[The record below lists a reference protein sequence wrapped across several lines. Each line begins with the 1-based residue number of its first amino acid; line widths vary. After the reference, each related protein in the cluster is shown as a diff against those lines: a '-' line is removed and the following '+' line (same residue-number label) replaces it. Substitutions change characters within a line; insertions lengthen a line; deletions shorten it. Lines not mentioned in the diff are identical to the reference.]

1 MAALRRPIDLVP
13 GIERTADKASDL
25 RSCARIRP
33 LTQVRRCGLLAEI
46 PQELL

>member
-25 RSCARIRP
+25 RELCANTTLDPSQTLR
-33 LTQVRRCGLLAEI
+33 TTS
-46 PQELL
+46 

>member
-25 RSCARIRP
+25 RSCARNTALDPAATLR
-33 LTQVRRCGLLAEI
+33 TTN
-46 PQELL
+46 